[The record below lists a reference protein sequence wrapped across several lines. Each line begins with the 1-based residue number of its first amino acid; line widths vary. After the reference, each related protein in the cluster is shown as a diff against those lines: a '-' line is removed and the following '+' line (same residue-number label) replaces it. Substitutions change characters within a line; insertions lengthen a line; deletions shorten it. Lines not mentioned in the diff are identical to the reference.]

1 MNRRAST
8 ILSTASLAA
17 LAYSITLANHCS
29 AASLSCLDHYWV
41 EHWLI
46 GYGEGFTRRGLLG
59 FLHQQLIGGTVNLLA
74 LNLLAMGVLAL
85 LGWELLRQ
93 LWRTGLN
100 PWSLKSFLLFA
111 ALTPVSG
118 VLVETL
124 GDPLQLCL
132 LLTALSLAAV
142 ERLGRSV
149 PLHPCRWWLITTLVV
164 AVTLVMGL
172 IHEGALL
179 LFAPAFLVA
188 LARPS
193 QPGYWRRL
201 LKATAGLILAIA
213 LAMACLKPLIS
224 LPRRTAGDSG
234 VPAKALIAVH
244 PLSRERIIYSGS
256 QNVAFNQLLSDS
268 ARESTSSLRQ
278 AWLFLLK
285 PLRTGLIPLL
295 GLLSFMACSRGLIP
309 ARLLGRVWI
318 SLALF
323 SLPLLL
329 IAVDWGRFAI
339 HTLLITLLVSCLECR
354 ITGLA
359 SRNGPLVQEPI
370 PLPRH
375 WWLAPALALAIS
387 LMAYP
392 ITDGYR
398 INGLPLRSLYALMAF
413 AIVSAP
419 VLPQIWGFLSAD
431 HQADHQN
438 EGSPPPP

>member
-1 MNRRAST
+1 MNRQAAT
-8 ILSTASLAA
+8 IFSTASLAG

-74 LNLLAMGVLAL
+74 LNLLAIGVLGL
-85 LGWELLRQ
+85 LGWQLLHQ

-100 PWSLKSFLLFA
+100 PWGLRSFLLFA
-111 ALTPVSG
+111 ALTPISG
-118 VLVETL
+118 VMVETL

-132 LLTALSLAAV
+132 LLTAFTLAVVEQLGRAV
-142 ERLGRSV
+142 PLPKGRLG
-149 PLHPCRWWLITTLVV
+149 LITTLVV
-164 AVTLVMGL
+164 AVTVVMGL

-201 LKATAGLILAIA
+201 LKATAGLVLAIA

-224 LPRRTAGDSG
+224 PPR
-234 VPAKALIAVH
+234 PAAAVTGMPAQALVAVH
-244 PLSRERIIYSGS
+244 PLTRERISYSGS
-256 QNVAFNQLLSDS
+256 QTVGFNQLLAES
-268 ARESTSSLRQ
+268 ARASTASLRQ

-295 GLLSFMACSRGLIP
+295 GLLSFIACGRGVIP
-309 ARLLGRVWI
+309 ARLLGRIWI

-354 ITGLA
+354 RQRLSPHDGA
-359 SRNGPLVQEPI
+359 AGQPPV

-375 WWLAPALALAIS
+375 WWLAPSLALAIS

-392 ITDGYR
+392 ISDGYR

-413 AIVSAP
+413 AAVSAP
-419 VLPQIWGFLSAD
+419 LLPRLRGLLSAD
-431 HQADHQN
+431 NQN
-438 EGSPPPP
+438 DGSSPPP